1 MSLVDILF
9 ALNLECE
16 YCMPKIFLLSE
27 DANIV
32 SKPTKDEAK
41 PRLRSGMKRKDP
53 HETVCIGEKTGKI
66 W

>member
-27 DANIV
+27 DANIF

-41 PRLRSGMKRKDP
+41 PRLRSGMKSY
-53 HETVCIGEKTGKI
+53 EEEGSS
-66 W
+66 